1 MTKKIGHE
9 ILTTRGVTSR
19 VDEQNIG
26 LFDFDVGISKSR
38 VLNEV
43 MDMDGINLIW
53 RSSQTGF
60 HVWNLSIRTVDE
72 IAMLG
77 LRMGADCKHV
87 QSGVSRGHWVLR
99 ISPKWHNGEIYKPE
113 PKFLHSLCNPSAR
126 PQSLPHMNLFSAL
139 TGKTVCEGGS
149 YSYVGESLDIEAY
162 RTYTDKMK
170 MELEKGATKI
180 HKI

>member
-139 TGKTVCEGGS
+139 TGKTVCENGS
-149 YSYVGESLDIEAY
+149 YAWTGKSLDIEAY

-170 MELEKGATKI
+170 LRFEQDAAKKL
-180 HKI
+180 